1 MKILRYSLFVL
12 VFLSRGILSSIILLI
27 TFYGCKDNKFSK
39 EQSVW
44 HELFSLMRIKVRR
57 EPKKMKSLI

>member
-39 EQSVW
+39 K
-44 HELFSLMRIKVRR
+44 IVRLAR
-57 EPKKMKSLI
+57 TVFLDLV